1 MLRQALLSSRVRT
14 QYQTIR
20 HFSFDGRNRLSSYFM
35 PSTKDKATSDSLQS
49 HALLLQSGMIRQ
61 SGAGIYSLLPLGLRV
76 IEKIEQIVDEEMRS
90 IGSQKLSLPILLN
103 PDDWKKTGR
112 WDGAAGEFFR
122 LKDRKESDLLLAPT
136 HEEEITRLVA
146 HEIRSPKHLPIRLY
160 QIGRKYRDEL
170 RPRAGLLRG
179 REFIM
184 KDLYSFD
191 DSVEA
196 AFETYEQVREA
207 YKRIFTRIGV
217 PFVVAEADS
226 GNIGGSKSHEYH
238 LVSQVGEDTLLTCS
252 GCGYTANE
260 ELAVGKLTTT
270 NQQCDETKENAVTA
284 LIKNSV
290 RLNQTS
296 VDATVVSFYEPN
308 DTKEGIQGYAAVLT
322 PPGRSANLLKVQTKL
337 SKHLKK
343 TQQLGQVSTIEMKI
357 LSEEVLKQI
366 PSSTLVS
373 QLHLF
378 LDDSISNVA
387 TDSLSSK
394 ITVHPADHFRIAKEG
409 DRCTSCDSEL
419 SSVKAIECGHTFYL
433 GTKYSSALD
442 CGYRKPNGE
451 KVFAEMGCYGIGITR
466 LLAAVAEARYDKRG
480 IVWPRSLAP
489 YKVCIIPTDDRK
501 AEFKEMAEKVYD
513 KLNKTFK
520 GDIVID
526 DRRSGFGAK
535 MKDAELIGYP
545 FTVVVGQ
552 KSLTDESLVELH
564 ERVQYQESTK
574 SEVCLDD
581 LEKGF
586 LVE

>member
-1 MLRQALLSSRVRT
+1 
-14 QYQTIR
+14 
-20 HFSFDGRNRLSSYFM
+20 
-35 PSTKDKATSDSLQS
+35 
-49 HALLLQSGMIRQ
+49 
-61 SGAGIYSLLPLGLRV
+61 
-76 IEKIEQIVDEEMRS
+76 
-90 IGSQKLSLPILLN
+90 
-103 PDDWKKTGR
+103 
-112 WDGAAGEFFR
+112 
-122 LKDRKESDLLLAPT
+122 
-136 HEEEITRLVA
+136 
-146 HEIRSPKHLPIRLY
+146 
-160 QIGRKYRDEL
+160 
-170 RPRAGLLRG
+170 
-179 REFIM
+179 M